1 MLGILD
7 LLGTIGGNVLS
18 LPGILGLAL
27 GMTTRNWIVAALMG
41 ALVGVFE
48 TVVFAGFRLGDIGS
62 FDLAIAVLV
71 GILAGSLGCAIRH
84 RGATV

>member
-27 GMTTRNWIVAALMG
+27 GMMTRNWIVAAILG
-41 ALVGVFE
+41 GLVGVFE
-48 TVVFAGFRLGDIGS
+48 TVVFAGFRFGDIGS

-71 GILAGSLGCAIRH
+71 GVLAGSLGCAIRH
-84 RGATV
+84 KGATA

>member
-27 GMTTRNWIVAALMG
+27 GMTTRNWVVAAILG
-41 ALVGVFE
+41 GLVGVFE
-48 TVVFAGFRLGDIGS
+48 TVVFAGFRFSDIGS
-62 FDLAIAVLV
+62 LDLAIAVMV
-71 GILAGSLGCAIRH
+71 GVLASSLGCAIRH
-84 RGATV
+84 RGATA

>member
-7 LLGTIGGNVLS
+7 LLGTIGGNILS

-27 GMTTRNWIVAALMG
+27 GMMTRNWIVAAILG

-48 TVVFAGFRLGDIGS
+48 TVVFAGFHLVEIS
-62 FDLAIAVLV
+62 SLDLAVAIIVGVL
-71 GILAGSLGCAIRH
+71 ASSLGCAIRH
-84 RGATV
+84 KGATV